1 MRLDSDTQME
11 PITKEELQRL
21 STDGNLEVMLITLRR
36 NAIFEAR
43 GLRAT
48 KLRSR
53 LPDDYLASEEM
64 RLVEKVKEMF
74 VDCKV
79 STETEGS
86 MRYIVV
92 DWS

>member
-1 MRLDSDTQME
+1 ME

-48 KLRSR
+48 KLQSR
-53 LPDDYLASEEM
+53 LPDNYLASEEA
-64 RLVEKVKEMF
+64 RLLERARAMF
-74 VDCKV
+74 VGCNVHLHTDK
-79 STETEGS
+79 TEGYT
-86 MRYIVV
+86 RYIVV